1 MNTHLV
7 AYDLEA
13 KDARLISR
21 ILSLY
26 YLENLTQ
33 AQIGKQLHLSTA
45 KVNRLIKSA
54 RAQGLVEINIKIPFQ
69 KIFDLECRIEEK
81 TGVEKAIVV
90 PIFSDIPQT
99 VLQAVGE
106 AAASFLL
113 SRLQDG
119 DTLCI
124 GGGQSLNAL
133 VQALTPSHPY
143 AVRVVPSIG
152 GVQGRN
158 ETDVNNIADQLAKK
172 LGGQSF
178 QIHAPAFAD
187 SPQERDTLINLRQVK
202 EVLDMARAATIG
214 LVGVGNIDPDTSS
227 FFRFTSLPPQEL
239 KKISFQE
246 QGVGEI
252 LAQVYDQQG
261 HPCAAEYAERVIGI
275 TLDELRRIPLT
286 IGIAA
291 LSHKAAPLAGALRAH
306 LLKAVVMDEGTA
318 RAVLELLPLD

>member
-1 MNTHLV
+1 MNTRLVENDLV
-7 AYDLEA
+7 A
-13 KDARLISR
+13 KNARLISR

-33 AQIGKQLHLSTA
+33 AQIGRQLHLSTP

-54 RAQGLVEINIKIPFQ
+54 RQQGLVEINIKIPFQ

-90 PIFSDIPQT
+90 PVLNEYPQT

-106 AAASFLL
+106 AAAEFLL
-113 SRLQDG
+113 SRIKDG

-124 GGGQSLNAL
+124 GGGQSLDAL
-133 VQALTPSHPY
+133 VQAISPSHPY
-143 AVRVVPSIG
+143 SVRVVPSIG

-172 LGGQSF
+172 IGGQSY

-187 SPQERDTLINLRQVK
+187 STEERQTLINLRQVK
-202 EVLDMARAATIG
+202 EVLDMARGANIG

-227 FFRFTSLPPQEL
+227 FFRFTSLPPDEL
-239 KKISFQE
+239 KRISSQE
-246 QGVGEI
+246 QGIGEI
-252 LAQVYDQQG
+252 LAQVYDIQG
-261 HPCAAEYAERVIGI
+261 HPCTKEYAERVIGI
-275 TLDELRRIPLT
+275 TLDELSRIPLT

-291 LSHKAAPLAGALRAH
+291 LSHKAAPIAGALRSH

-318 RAVLELLPLD
+318 EMVLELLSIE